1 MPYPKSI
8 DNDLRHALDR
18 CVKQYGISFS
28 EAWERLTDIPPVLLL
43 PDVEANEGLDL
54 GGQASLLRVSQ
65 GRFAE
70 SETVQWEQLDKKE
83 RRSAKK
89 LAAFL
94 DSKLSFPRQR
104 PAEIN
109 VRLALY
115 LIFALEELLGRKLPF
130 SRSAVGGPPRGP
142 AFKAVFAALI
152 LAQARVEPKATK
164 SPKPNTAG
172 LASVVEITR
181 TEEFDRLL
189 REQGYERTSAGVRDY
204 GHSIALTIG
213 LARKNRIKAHRRR
226 RKPRAPTN

>member
-1 MPYPKSI
+1 MDRQKSI
-8 DNDLRHALDR
+8 ENDLRRALNR

-28 EAWERLTDIPPVLLL
+28 EAWECLTNIPPVLLL
-43 PDVEANEGLDL
+43 PEVEANEYLDL
-54 GGQASLLRVSQ
+54 GGQASLLRTSQ

-109 VRLALY
+109 IRLALY
-115 LIFALEELLGRKLPF
+115 LIFAFEELLGGKLPF
-130 SRSAVGGPPRGP
+130 SRPSDGGLPRGP
-142 AFKAVFAALI
+142 AFEAVRAALI
-152 LAQARVEPKATK
+152 LAHVRVEPKAIK

-172 LASVVEITR
+172 LASIIEITR
-181 TEEFDRLL
+181 TEEFDHLL
-189 REQGYERTSAGVRDY
+189 RVQGLERTSAGVRDY

-213 LARKNRIKAHRRR
+213 LARKNRLEPHRKR
-226 RKPRAPTN
+226 RKKRAPTY